1 MTITEHGSGF
11 ELVYGDAPDVVA
23 SAPGRVNLIGDHTDY
38 QGGYVLPMAISWQTR
53 VQLRRR
59 ADRIVRTFSASQSE
73 AAQPLSYELGR
84 EAMSGGWLDYVQGV
98 TAMLRAA
105 GHETGGF
112 DAYIESDVP
121 AGAGLASSAA
131 LEVALLRAL
140 VAAFA
145 LDLDAVAIARIGRA
159 AETDFVGVPVGIMD
173 QMASSLADAGSALF
187 LDTRTLDWRR
197 VTLPPGLAFV
207 VLGSGVAH
215 SHVRGD
221 YSTRRAESIA
231 AAQSLGVGELRDA
244 TLDLLDAATT
254 LPDVLARRAR
264 HVICENARV
273 LAAVEALQQGDAARL
288 GRLFGE
294 SHASLRDDYE
304 VSIAEID
311 QLVELAEACPGV
323 HGARLT
329 GGGFGGSVVAVV
341 DAAAAPEA
349 ARRIA
354 DAYEQRT
361 GRKAASL
368 VCGAGVIRSA
378 ARP

>member
-11 ELVYGDAPDVVA
+11 ELVYGDAPEFVA

-38 QGGYVLPMAISWQTR
+38 QGGYVLPMAIPWQTR

-59 ADRIVRTFSASQSE
+59 ADQVVRAFSASQSG

-105 GHETGGF
+105 GHATGGF
-112 DAYIESDVP
+112 DMYVESDVP

-140 VAAFA
+140 VLAFT
-145 LDLDAVAIARIGRA
+145 LELDAVAIARIGRA

-173 QMASSLADAGSALF
+173 QMASSLADGGSALL
-187 LDTRTLDWRR
+187 LDTRTLDWRK
-197 VTLPPGLAFV
+197 VALPPEIAFV
-207 VLGSGVAH
+207 VLGSGIAH

-231 AAQSLGVGELRDA
+231 AAQSLGGGVLRDGPRE
-244 TLDLLDAATT
+244 LLAAATT
-254 LPDVLARRAR
+254 MPDVLARRAR
-264 HVICENARV
+264 HVIRENARV

-288 GRLFGE
+288 GRLFSE

-311 QLVELAEACPGV
+311 QLVELAEACAGV

-354 DAYEQRT
+354 DAYERHS
-361 GRKAASL
+361 GREATSL
-368 VCGAGVIRSA
+368 VCGAGVVRSA
-378 ARP
+378 VRR